1 MALGRDSEEKR
12 GHKGRHPPWGVSNL
26 CHLLG
31 SQAWGLTKGR
41 PAPWVE
47 GCWGGG
53 LWEAWTEPAKRV
65 HALACPQGRVERAV
79 WDWTSGC
86 PVFCNRP
93 STCPSP
99 SLSNVPTLLISWL
112 SSALDRG
119 LPWLRKERGLG
130 TQRRLRPGAASRQ
143 GGGSLCWHLH
153 RRHSRGSLDLGLHQP
168 SVTHAPQCS
177 ESPHGPLLPQHCP
190 PGGPGSQSCGRGDH
204 WLTGGSHLGPRLQGF
219 CSSTF
224 APDPIQTRRVK

>member
-1 MALGRDSEEKR
+1 MSHIGLPG
-12 GHKGRHPPWGVSNL
+12 
-26 CHLLG
+26 LG
-31 SQAWGLTKGR
+31 SDKGQTC
-41 PAPWVE
+41 PL
-47 GCWGGG
+47 GGG
-53 LWEAWTEPAKRV
+53 LLRRRAMGSLDW
-65 HALACPQGRVERAV
+65 ACKEGACSGLPQGRVERAV

-86 PVFCNRP
+86 PAFCYGP

-99 SLSNVPTLLISWL
+99 GLSNVPTLLISWL

-177 ESPHGPLLPQHCP
+177 ESPHGPLLLQHCP

-204 WLTGGSHLGPRLQGF
+204 WLTGGVILDSDFRASAPAPSHLTLYKPGT
-219 CSSTF
+219 SNK
-224 APDPIQTRRVK
+224 A